1 MNYATLFE
9 TIKGYVENDFP
20 NQDWTS
26 PAGNSTVTF
35 TQKEQIDTFI
45 QQAEQR
51 IYNSVQL
58 PVFRKN
64 VTGLV
69 TTGNKYLNVP
79 TDWLATFSLAVI
91 HPVTQIQTF
100 LLNKD
105 VEFIREAF
113 PPPDVLGTP
122 QYYAIFDDTTF
133 ILGPTPD
140 AGYNMELHYF
150 GYPVSIVTAVSGTT
164 LTAAN
169 HTLRKGDT
177 VKFGVTSYTVTK
189 VKGDTFNLGTL
200 SLTTGTY
207 KRVLVRNVKQM
218 QSEQQSTLHF
228 ELQQFDLQSRLP
240 TVS

>member
-26 PAGNSTVTF
+26 PAGNSTVTL

-64 VTGLV
+64 VTGLL

-91 HPVTQIQTF
+91 HPVTQAQTY

-105 VEFIREAF
+105 VEFIRECY
-113 PPPDVLGTP
+113 PPPDVLDTP
-122 QYYAIFDDTTF
+122 KYYAIFDNTTF

-150 GYPVSIVTAVSGTT
+150 GYPVSIVTAGTSWLGDNFDSVLLYGSLLEAYT
-164 LTAAN
+164 FM
-169 HTLRKGDT
+169 KGEADVIQNYMARYNEALMMLKQLGEGKDRQDT
-177 VKFGVTSYTVTK
+177 YRTMQA
-189 VKGDTFNLGTL
+189 
-200 SLTTGTY
+200 
-207 KRVLVRNVKQM
+207 RIPVR
-218 QSEQQSTLHF
+218 
-228 ELQQFDLQSRLP
+228 
-240 TVS
+240 